1 MPITIT
7 ARHCEISEELK
18 QRAQSVVDRLE
29 VLASRSFDGTLVF
42 DVAPTSATA
51 ELRLKGGKGEPLV
64 ATGEAKDHRSALD
77 RAEEKIRRQLE
88 KDTASRRGLGARDA
102 V

>member
-7 ARHCEISEELK
+7 ARHCEISDELK
-18 QRAQSVVDRLE
+18 QRAQAVLERLE
-29 VLASRSFDGTLVF
+29 SLASRPLEGTLVF

-51 ELRLKGGKGEPLV
+51 EIRMKGGKGEPLV

-88 KDTASRRGLGARDA
+88 KEAGSHRARGARDA

>member
-18 QRAQSVVDRLE
+18 QRAHAVLERLQAQARRDLE
-29 VLASRSFDGTLVF
+29 GTLVF

-88 KDTASRRGLGARDA
+88 KEVVSRRARGARDA

>member
-1 MPITIT
+1 M
-7 ARHCEISEELK
+7 
-18 QRAQSVVDRLE
+18 DRLE
-29 VLASRSFDGTLVF
+29 ALASRPFDGTLVF
-42 DVAPTSATA
+42 DVAPTSSTA

-88 KDTASRRGLGARDA
+88 KETASRRGRGARDA

>member
-7 ARHCEISEELK
+7 ARHCEISDELK
-18 QRAQSVVDRLE
+18 QRAQAVLDRLE
-29 VLASRSFDGTLVF
+29 SLASRSLDGTLVF

-51 ELRLKGGKGEPLV
+51 EIRVKGGRGEPLV
-64 ATGEAKDHRSALD
+64 ATGEARDHRSALD
-77 RAEEKIRRQLE
+77 RAEDKIRRQLE
-88 KDTASRRGLGARDA
+88 KEAVNHRGRGARDA

>member
-1 MPITIT
+1 MPVTIS
-7 ARHCEISEELK
+7 ARHCDISEELK
-18 QRAQSVVDRLE
+18 TRAQAVMERLE
-29 VLASRSFDGTLVF
+29 TLASFPLEGTLVF

-51 ELRLKGGKGEPLV
+51 EFRLKGGKGEPLV

-77 RAEEKIRRQLE
+77 RAEEKIRKQLE
-88 KDTASRRGLGARDA
+88 RGSTSRRGRGARDA